1 MAAALPL
8 NEVRQNISGIDGT
21 GIRRTVSPAPPYG
34 FLNGIR
40 EPSVPGIFVS

>member
-21 GIRRTVSPAPPYG
+21 GIRRTLVPAYG